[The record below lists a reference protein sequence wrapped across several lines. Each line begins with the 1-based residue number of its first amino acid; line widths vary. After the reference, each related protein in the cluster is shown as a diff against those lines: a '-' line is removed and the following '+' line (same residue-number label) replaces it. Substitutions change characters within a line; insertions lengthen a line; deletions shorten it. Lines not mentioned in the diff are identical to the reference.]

1 MSLLLM
7 SLLQMILPRYEVSL
21 LILIIIAMLIGGI
34 CHQAY
39 LQRVQVVVKKTADSA
54 FDRRALLKALHIS
67 QGSNF
72 NALMILSWS
81 LFLTDLIFLYFLT
94 PNIFP
99 DRNYFLFPQMASE
112 SYGLAVFG
120 AAVVIIPGLLISLI
134 VPRVYSYYLI
144 SRWLKNLNLLTP
156 IFLIASLFCS
166 INLATIYPKAGGFV
180 WSLGYGTLLVS
191 LILLLLPIIIGF
203 VEEMR

>member
-1 MSLLLM
+1 MSLLPM
-7 SLLQMILPRYEVSL
+7 VLPRYEISL
-21 LILIIIAMLIGGI
+21 LMLMIFVMLIGGV

-39 LQRVQVVVKKTADSA
+39 LQRVQAIVKKTADSA
-54 FDRRALLKALHIS
+54 FDRRDLLKALHIS

-81 LFLTDLIFLYFLT
+81 LFLTALIFLYFLT
-94 PNIFP
+94 PDIFP

-120 AAVVIIPGLLISLI
+120 VAAVLIPGLLIALI

-144 SRWLKNLNLLTP
+144 SRWLKNINLLTP
-156 IFLIASLFCS
+156 LLLIASLFCS
-166 INLATIYPKAGGFV
+166 VNLATIYPKANEFIWG
-180 WSLGYGTLLVS
+180 LGYGTLLAS
-191 LILLLLPIIIGF
+191 LILLLLPIIVGF
-203 VEEMR
+203 AEELR

>member
-1 MSLLLM
+1 MSDLAM
-7 SLLQMILPRYEVSL
+7 SIPPMALPRYEISL
-21 LILIIIAMLIGGI
+21 LILIAIAALIGGI

-39 LQRVQVVVKKTADSA
+39 IYRVHAIVKKTADSS
-54 FDRRALLKALHIS
+54 FSRNALLKSLHIT

-72 NALMILSWS
+72 NTLMILSWS
-81 LFLTDLIFLYFLT
+81 IFLVALIFLYFLT
-94 PNIFP
+94 PDIFP
-99 DRNYFLFPQMASE
+99 DKNYFLFPKMASE

-120 AAVVIIPGLLISLI
+120 IAVILIPGTLIALI

-166 INLATIYPKAGGFV
+166 ANLATIYPLTDRFI
-180 WSLGYGTLLVS
+180 WNLGYAALFVALV
-191 LILLLLPIIIGF
+191 LLLLPIVIGF

>member
-1 MSLLLM
+1 MSLLP
-7 SLLQMILPRYEVSL
+7 MILPRYEISL
-21 LILIIIAMLIGGI
+21 LILMIIAMLIGGI

-39 LQRVQVVVKKTADSA
+39 LQRVQAIVKKTADSA
-54 FDRRALLKALHIS
+54 FNRRDLLKALHIS

-81 LFLTDLIFLYFLT
+81 LFFTALIFLYFLT
-94 PNIFP
+94 PDIFP

-120 AAVVIIPGLLISLI
+120 AAAVLIPGLLISLI

-156 IFLIASLFCS
+156 LFLIASLFCS
-166 INLATIYPKAGGFV
+166 VNLATIYPQVNEVIWNLGYATLLI
-180 WSLGYGTLLVS
+180 SLG
-191 LILLLLPIIIGF
+191 LLLLPIIIGF
-203 VEEMR
+203 VEELR